1 MNLANIIKQIVST
14 LEASCSDIVARI
26 EVACDSYNVLEK
38 INCAD
43 GQDII
48 IVNVGN
54 EQNNSDCPQACVV
67 EETFEIY
74 VARGYGLAE
83 ADDAEIYSASENRS
97 ALYQLRDRIRDAVR
111 ALKFENEQNFLYEP
125 QLRYVGA
132 ENFETPYNLRA
143 AVFKLNFNLT
153 GTIPEIK

>member
-1 MNLANIIKQIVST
+1 MNLASIIEQIVSS
-14 LEASCSDIVARI
+14 LEVSCVDFVARI

-38 INCAD
+38 INLAD
-43 GQDII
+43 GQDIV
-48 IVNVGN
+48 IVNIGN

-67 EETFEIY
+67 DETFEIY

-83 ADDAEIYSASENRS
+83 ANDADVYSSSEKRS
-97 ALYQLRDRIRDAVR
+97 ALYVLRDRVRDAVR
-111 ALKFENEQNFLYEP
+111 AIKFENEQNFLYEP